1 MPLAGAVR
9 NKTIEMESDP
19 ERTMTDWNS
28 PEEHVDRAL
37 ELFRRGRL
45 EEAED
50 FLRSALEVTPDRG
63 DWQFNLALILDAAG
77 RTE

>member
-1 MPLAGAVR
+1 
-9 NKTIEMESDP
+9 
-19 ERTMTDWNS
+19 MTDWNS

-77 RTE
+77 RTEEAVY